1 MAFFFKNLKFR
12 ILELLPLVLLF
23 FTAFIGKSII
33 DIVFFTINIHYI
45 IIYYWVLKNPQFLGY
60 GFIFLSGVVTD
71 VILGFPIGA
80 NALALLVI
88 ASVAAYA
95 RLVTVKASLFTDW
108 FSFIPALLL
117 ANFIFFISLY
127 LSNFSISYINLLF
140 SSISTFIFYPLLW
153 LIFGIFLNFIR
164 SGSHA

>member
-1 MAFFFKNLKFR
+1 MAIFFKNLKFR

-60 GFIFLSGVVTD
+60 GFIFLSGIVTD

-80 NALALLVI
+80 NALALLAI
-88 ASVAAYA
+88 ASVAAYV

-108 FSFIPALLL
+108 LSFIPALLL

-140 SSISTFIFYPLLW
+140 SSISTFIFYPMLW
-153 LIFGIFLNFIR
+153 LIFGIFSNFIR

>member
-1 MAFFFKNLKFR
+1 MAIFFKNLRFR
-12 ILELLPLVLLF
+12 ILGLLPLVLLF

-140 SSISTFIFYPLLW
+140 SSISTFIFYPMLW
-153 LIFGIFLNFIR
+153 LIFGIFSNFIR

>member
-1 MAFFFKNLKFR
+1 MAISFKNLIFR
-12 ILELLPLVLLF
+12 ILAQLPLVLLF
-23 FTAFIGKSII
+23 FIAFIGKSII

-108 FSFIPALLL
+108 LSFIPALLL

-127 LSNFSISYINLLF
+127 LSNFSVSYINLLF
-140 SSISTFIFYPLLW
+140 SSITTFIFYPLLW
-153 LIFGIFLNFIR
+153 LIFGIFSNFIR
-164 SGSHA
+164 LGSHV

>member
-1 MAFFFKNLKFR
+1 MPIIFRNLKFR
-12 ILELLPLVLLF
+12 ILELLPLLMLF

-33 DIVFFTINIHYI
+33 DIVFFTVNLHYI
-45 IIYYWVLKNPQFLGY
+45 IIYYWILRHPQFLGY
-60 GFIFLSGVVTD
+60 GFIFLSGIVTD

-80 NALALLVI
+80 NALALLAI
-88 ASVAAYA
+88 ASVAAYV

-108 FSFIPALLL
+108 LSFIPALLL
-117 ANFIFFISLY
+117 TNFIFFISLY
-127 LSNFSISYINLLF
+127 YSNFSINYINLLF

>member
-1 MAFFFKNLKFR
+1 MAIFFKNLKFR

-108 FSFIPALLL
+108 LSFIPALLL

-140 SSISTFIFYPLLW
+140 SSISTFIFYPMLW
-153 LIFGIFLNFIR
+153 LIFGIFSNFIR

>member
-1 MAFFFKNLKFR
+1 M
-12 ILELLPLVLLF
+12 ILF
-23 FTAFIGKSII
+23 
-33 DIVFFTINIHYI
+33 FFTINIHYI

-153 LIFGIFLNFIR
+153 LIFGIFSTFIR
-164 SGSHA
+164 SGSYA